1 MKSSKRLTLHIFIAL
16 VAGILTGWLFPHFA
30 VKLQPLGDMF
40 LRMVKMIIAP
50 LIFATLTVG
59 IAGHG
64 DVKNLGKIGLKTIHQ
79 TKQNYNRQLDL
90 NHELKHP
97 F

>member
-16 VAGILTGWLFPHFA
+16 VLGVLFGWLFPQYA
-30 VKLQPLGDMF
+30 VKMQPLGDMF

-64 DVKNLGKIGLKTIHQ
+64 DVKSLGKIGLKALIYFEIATTIA
-79 TKQNYNRQLDL
+79 LI
-90 NHELKHP
+90 
-97 F
+97 